1 MVRLQRGEKGD
12 DQGNAKRKW
21 FEEKQKRREEELQR
35 LGLPAA
41 EIHRIQTAEHAEQM
55 YKKQDKK
62 VAPTGWEAFN
72 QKALYEAYERRAGN
86 IPYSQEV
93 RDAMKDS
100 RNGCLGT
107 VGRGVPCF
115 RKTCHR
121 GLGYLLQLSAGPRC
135 CGALYAA
142 CDIRWQYSLLAGCA
156 QRFFCADTLHC
167 TVLGVPAC
175 AGHAVAVRCAYCCCS
190 ACCRNMRPARL
201 RIQSSTG
208 QWTACS
214 TVAVGRCQRR
224 TLRRWLRSSMTGGSS
239 RLGSQVLQH

>member
-1 MVRLQRGEKGD
+1 MVVRLQRGEKGD

-100 RNGCLGT
+100 RNGCLVQW
-107 VGRGVPCF
+107 VG
-115 RKTCHR
+115 
-121 GLGYLLQLSAGPRC
+121 SALFPEDMPQRAWVSTA
-135 CGALYAA
+135 AL
-142 CDIRWQYSLLAGCA
+142 CRPQMLWCP
-156 QRFFCADTLHC
+156 
-167 TVLGVPAC
+167 V
-175 AGHAVAVRCAYCCCS
+175 CS
-190 ACCRNMRPARL
+190 
-201 RIQSSTG
+201 
-208 QWTACS
+208 
-214 TVAVGRCQRR
+214 V
-224 TLRRWLRSSMTGGSS
+224 
-239 RLGSQVLQH
+239 

>member
-1 MVRLQRGEKGD
+1 MSVVCLQRGEKGE

-93 RDAMKDS
+93 RDAINAS
-100 RNGCLGT
+100 
-107 VGRGVPCF
+107 
-115 RKTCHR
+115 
-121 GLGYLLQLSAGPRC
+121 
-135 CGALYAA
+135 
-142 CDIRWQYSLLAGCA
+142 
-156 QRFFCADTLHC
+156 
-167 TVLGVPAC
+167 
-175 AGHAVAVRCAYCCCS
+175 
-190 ACCRNMRPARL
+190 
-201 RIQSSTG
+201 
-208 QWTACS
+208 
-214 TVAVGRCQRR
+214 
-224 TLRRWLRSSMTGGSS
+224 
-239 RLGSQVLQH
+239 